1 MKTEAK
7 APEKCSVELK
17 ISLDADET
25 KAIVKKVENAFMRE
39 AYVPGFRKGKVP
51 LERIR
56 KEFAQGIAQEVRQA
70 AIRDNADKGVK
81 EAKLEAIAVTNV
93 KDFAHKDGTIEF
105 TLIVDVKPEVKL
117 PAYKGLKIA
126 ANDTKAT
133 DEQIAQRIKSLRAAY
148 AKFEDAKEGASAAEG
163 DFVQIDYSGELDGK
177 NLAEVVPDQPVIGSG
192 TGFWMQLEEGRFLPE
207 IIDAVKGMKAGETK
221 TGIKVKFDDSV
232 APEALKGKTPVYT
245 VTLKSFR
252 SRILPD
258 DATLAADAKVESYEK
273 LLETTRE
280 NIERVNTQQ
289 EEARRRNEA
298 IELLLKKAT
307 FDVPQS
313 QVAMI
318 RDGMLKELAENME
331 RSGVPVDYI
340 SKNSENILK
349 DTTERAERQTRLYYI
364 LAEIAKAEG
373 IKAEGKDEDIGEKT
387 MEFVLANAKQ

>member
-17 ISLDADET
+17 ISLDPDET

-105 TLIVDVKPEVKL
+105 TLIVDVKPAVKL

-148 AKFEDAKEGASAAEG
+148 AKFEDAKEGASAADG

-313 QVAMI
+313 QVSMI